1 MEDFPCGKERPVKVA
16 TPESKHN
23 LKILTE
29 DVQSGSLFGFAQV
42 DIEVPLDLYQ
52 RFSEMSP
59 LFVVMK
65 KPDEQILAHMH
76 DYL

>member
-52 RFSEMSP
+52 RFSEM
-59 LFVVMK
+59 FFYGKMIEDVVRHVNT
-65 KPDEQILAHMH
+65 IL
-76 DYL
+76 